1 MEVRPPVRVEENGG
15 VHAESVG
22 LRNPGVL
29 DRSLACKGKERSV
42 PDTDSQPSVQAEASA
57 LTPPPALVTEELPFD
72 GQDVTFTHSF
82 FDLGWGHDMIDSDP
96 GTMARTKNANP
107 AVLELVFSKP
117 RAVSGIDVTTASM
130 DVGLKTVLTLAG
142 GGEKTYAEEYR
153 RLPPDPAVRLDF
165 EGLSGRVA
173 KMRVEVWNLGGGD
186 GHIHIRTLKL
196 RRPGR
201 LGRIRG
207 RG

>member
-1 MEVRPPVRVEENGG
+1 
-15 VHAESVG
+15 
-22 LRNPGVL
+22 
-29 DRSLACKGKERSV
+29 
-42 PDTDSQPSVQAEASA
+42 
-57 LTPPPALVTEELPFD
+57 
-72 GQDVTFTHSF
+72 
-82 FDLGWGHDMIDSDP
+82 MIDSDP

-107 AVLELVFSKP
+107 AVLEPVFSKP

-142 GGEKTYAEEYR
+142 AGEKTYAEGYR

-173 KMRVEVWNLGGGD
+173 KMRVEVWNLAGDD
-186 GHIHIRTLKL
+186 GHILIRTLKL

-201 LGRIRG
+201 LGRIRK